1 MIGSYPASTVD
12 SRLLDPDDDAMW
24 NRLKDLYRNAAQ
36 GRLAEANTRWAKA
49 LLETTHA
56 GHVIFRSAV
65 RDRLAVRASML
76 AYWTTV
82 AMVPLFLLAFAL
94 MRPLGLTEE
103 TESTVR
109 NFLLRT
115 IVAGSTD
122 ELTGLLSDIFASAN
136 FGTMGVLGVAGVM
149 GFGMQ
154 LYSKVERAYSDIFG
168 VRVRRSW
175 LQRFTIFYSAV
186 TLAPILLA
194 MGVIASR
201 RLTNLSGGE
210 ITLAA
215 RLVPLLFTSAV
226 LIGAVKQ
233 LPCVRVSWRAAL
245 VGGFSS
251 AVLFELSKSGFIW
264 HTTLFGTR
272 DTMKVLYGSLGFLP
286 VFLLWLYVL
295 WLVVLVG
302 VEIAYHVEHWKPL
315 MDAQRRRAVDPHDER
330 RQPDGFFAL
339 YVMSAISE
347 RYLRGEGPATIEYL
361 SDDLRAYPNHI
372 QLVADVLVDA
382 GLLVETE
389 EQALVPARPPHM
401 IEAKDVIRAWRELA
415 VPILRPEVAGARLVD
430 DGVGALEGALATS
443 LVGSGAESG

>member
-1 MIGSYPASTVD
+1 
-12 SRLLDPDDDAMW
+12 MW
-24 NRLKDLYRNAAQ
+24 KRLKDLYQDAAQ
-36 GRLAEANTRWAKA
+36 GRLKGNSRWAKA
-49 LLETTHA
+49 LLEAAHV

-82 AMVPLFLLAFAL
+82 ALVPLFLLAFAL
-94 MRPLGLTEE
+94 MGPLGLTEE
-103 TESTVR
+103 TEETVR
-109 NFLLRT
+109 SFLLRT

-122 ELTGLLSDIFASAN
+122 DLTGLLSDIFASAN
-136 FGTMGVLGVAGVM
+136 FGTMGILGVTGVM

-154 LYSKVERAYSDIFG
+154 LYFKVERAYSDIFG
-168 VRVRRSW
+168 VRLRRS
-175 LQRFTIFYSAV
+175 LLHRFTIFYSAV

-201 RLTNLSGGE
+201 KLTVLSGGE
-210 ITLAA
+210 ITLAS
-215 RLVPLLFTSAV
+215 RLVPLLFTAAALV
-226 LIGAVKQ
+226 IGIKL

-251 AVLFELSKSGFIW
+251 AVLFELAKSGFIAY
-264 HTTLFGTR
+264 TTLFGTR
-272 DTMKVLYGSLGFLP
+272 DTMTVLYGSLGFLP
-286 VFLLWLYVL
+286 VFLLWLYVA

-315 MDAQRRRAVDPHDER
+315 MDAQRRRAADPHDER

-339 YVMSAISE
+339 YVMSAITE
-347 RYLRGEGPATIEYL
+347 RYARGEGPATIEYL

-382 GLLVETE
+382 KLLVETE
-389 EQALVPARPPHM
+389 DQALVPARPPHM

-415 VPILRPEVAGARLVD
+415 VPPLRPEVAGARLVGN
-430 DGVGALEGALATS
+430 GVDALEGALATT
-443 LVGSGAESG
+443 LAGSRVPEPN

>member
-1 MIGSYPASTVD
+1 
-12 SRLLDPDDDAMW
+12 MW
-24 NRLKDLYRNAAQ
+24 TRLKDLYQNAAQ
-36 GRLAEANTRWAKA
+36 GRLVDANSRWGKA
-49 LLETTHA
+49 LLEATHA

-103 TESTVR
+103 TENTVR
-109 NFLLRT
+109 NFLLQT
-115 IVAGSTD
+115 IVAGSTND
-122 ELTGLLSDIFASAN
+122 LTSLLSDIFASAN
-136 FGTMGVLGVAGVM
+136 FGTMGILGVTGVM

-154 LYSKVERAYSDIFG
+154 LYFKVERAYSDIFG
-168 VRVRRSW
+168 VRLRRSL
-175 LQRFTIFYSAV
+175 LQRFTIFYSAI
-186 TLAPILLA
+186 TLGPILLA

-201 RLTNLSGGE
+201 KLTVLAGGE
-210 ITLAA
+210 ITLWS
-215 RLVPLLFTSAV
+215 RLVPLMFTAV
-226 LIGAVKQ
+226 ALIIGIKL

-245 VGGFSS
+245 IGGFSS

-264 HTTLFGTR
+264 YTTLFGTR

-315 MDAQRRRAVDPHDER
+315 MDAQRRRAVDPNDER

-347 RYLRGEGPATIEYL
+347 RYLRGDGPATIEYL

-372 QLVADVLVDA
+372 LLVADVLVDA

-389 EQALVPARPPHM
+389 DQALVPSRPPHM

-415 VPILRPEVAGARLVD
+415 VPPLRPEIAGARLVD
-430 DGVGALEGALATS
+430 DGVGALEDALATS
-443 LVGSGAESG
+443 LAGSRAEGH

>member
-1 MIGSYPASTVD
+1 
-12 SRLLDPDDDAMW
+12 MW
-24 NRLKDLYRNAAQ
+24 TRLKDLYRDAAQ
-36 GRLAEANTRWAKA
+36 GRLHAEHRWARA
-49 LLETTHA
+49 MLEATHA

-94 MRPLGLTEE
+94 MRPLGLTEDTE
-103 TESTVR
+103 TAAR
-109 NFLLRT
+109 AFLLQT

-122 ELTGLLSDIFASAN
+122 ELTGLLSSVFEHAN
-136 FGTMGVLGVAGVM
+136 FATMGILGITGVL

-154 LYSKVERAYSDIFG
+154 LYFKVERAYNDIFG
-168 VRVRRSW
+168 VRIRRS
-175 LQRFTIFYSAV
+175 LLHRFTIFYSAV
-186 TLAPILLA
+186 TLIPILLA
-194 MGVIASR
+194 LGVIASR
-201 RLTNLSGGE
+201 NLTAVAGGE
-210 ITLAA
+210 ITLAS
-215 RLVPLLFTSAV
+215 RLVPLLFTAAA
-226 LIGAVKQ
+226 LIIGIKQ

-251 AVLFELSKSGFIW
+251 AVLFELSKGGFIW
-264 HTTLFGTR
+264 YTTLFGTR

-295 WLVVLVG
+295 WLVVLGG

-315 MDAQRRRAVDPHDER
+315 IDAQRRRAADPHDER

-339 YVMSAISE
+339 YVMSAITE
-347 RYLRGEGPATIEYL
+347 RYARGEGPATIEYL
-361 SDDLRAYPNHI
+361 SDDLRTYPNHI
-372 QLVADVLVDA
+372 QLVADVLVDG

-389 EQALVPARPPHM
+389 DQALVPARPPEM

-415 VPILRPEVAGARLVD
+415 VPRLRPEIAGARLVE

-443 LVGSGAESG
+443 LAGSRAEGH